1 MDASSLRYIQLTAA
15 IGFLLVACPAYA
27 VPSLLPLLPVLGV
40 LIAKGVLL
48 FSSVF
53 FLLMSYIKKHRKLY
67 LGIGIALLIIFA
79 LAMVFVRH
87 V

>member
-1 MDASSLRYIQLTAA
+1 MRVIQFIAA

-53 FLLMSYIKKHRKLY
+53 FLLLSYIKKQRKLY
-67 LGIGIALLIIFA
+67 LGIGIVLLITFA
-79 LAMVFVRH
+79 LATVFVRH
-87 V
+87 A

>member
-1 MDASSLRYIQLTAA
+1 MRYIQFTAA

-27 VPSLLPLLPVLGV
+27 VPTLLPLLPVLGV
-40 LIAKGVLL
+40 LIVKGVLL

-53 FLLMSYIKKHRKLY
+53 FLLMSTIKKHRKLY
-67 LGIGIALLIIFA
+67 LGIGIVLLIIFA

>member
-1 MDASSLRYIQLTAA
+1 MRTIQITAA
-15 IGFLLVACPAYA
+15 TGFLLVACPAYA

-48 FSSVF
+48 LSSVF
-53 FLLMSYIKKHRKLY
+53 FLLLSYTRKHRKLY
-67 LGIGIALLIIFA
+67 LGIGTALFITFA
-79 LAMVFVRH
+79 LAMVFVRD

>member
-1 MDASSLRYIQLTAA
+1 MRCIQFTAA
-15 IGFLLVACPAYA
+15 IGLLLVASPAYA
-27 VPSLLPLLPVLGV
+27 VPTLLALLPVLGV

-53 FLLMSYIKKHRKLY
+53 FLLLSYIKKHRKLY
-67 LGIGIALLIIFA
+67 LGIGIVLLIIFA

>member
-1 MDASSLRYIQLTAA
+1 MRVIQFTAA
-15 IGFLLVACPAYA
+15 IGFLLVASPAYA
-27 VPSLLPLLPVLGV
+27 VPTLLPLLPVLV
-40 LIAKGVLL
+40 ALIAKGVLL

-53 FLLMSYIKKHRKLY
+53 FLLLSYIKKNRKLY
-67 LGIGIALLIIFA
+67 LGIGIVLFIIFA

>member
-1 MDASSLRYIQLTAA
+1 MRTIQFTVA
-15 IGFLLVACPAYA
+15 IGFLLVASPAYA
-27 VPSLLPLLPVLGV
+27 VPTLLPLLPLLAAMIV
-40 LIAKGVLL
+40 KGVLL

-53 FLLMSYIKKHRKLY
+53 FLLLSYFKKHRKLY
-67 LGIGIALLIIFA
+67 LGIGIVLLIIFA

>member
-1 MDASSLRYIQLTAA
+1 MRYIQFTAV
-15 IGFLLVACPAYA
+15 IGSLLVAGPAYA

-53 FLLMSYIKKHRKLY
+53 FLLLSYIKKNRKLY
-67 LGIGIALLIIFA
+67 LGIGSVLLIIFA
-79 LAMVFVRH
+79 LSMVFVRH

>member
-1 MDASSLRYIQLTAA
+1 MRHIQFTAT
-15 IGFLLVACPAYA
+15 IGLLLVACPAYA

-53 FLLMSYIKKHRKLY
+53 FLLLSYFKKRRKLY
-67 LGIGIALLIIFA
+67 LGIGIALFFIFA
-79 LAMVFVRH
+79 LAKVFVRH

>member
-1 MDASSLRYIQLTAA
+1 MRTIQLTAA
-15 IGFLLVACPAYA
+15 IGLLLVACPAYA
-27 VPSLLPLLPVLGV
+27 VPTLLPLLPVLAA
-40 LIAKGVLL
+40 LIVKGVLL

-53 FLLMSYIKKHRKLY
+53 FLLLSYLKKHRKLY
-67 LGIGIALLIIFA
+67 LGIGIVLFIIFA

>member
-1 MDASSLRYIQLTAA
+1 MKYIRFSAA

-27 VPSLLPLLPVLGV
+27 VPTLLALLPVLGV
-40 LIAKGVLL
+40 LIAKGALL

-53 FLLMSYIKKHRKLY
+53 FLLLSNIKQHRKLY
-67 LGIGIALLIIFA
+67 LGIGIVLLIIFA

-87 V
+87 A

>member
-1 MDASSLRYIQLTAA
+1 MRYIQLTAA

-53 FLLMSYIKKHRKLY
+53 FLLLSYIKKNRKWY
-67 LGIGIALLIIFA
+67 LGIGIVLFIIFA

>member
-1 MDASSLRYIQLTAA
+1 MGYIQFTAA
-15 IGFLLVACPAYA
+15 IGFLLIACPAYA
-27 VPSLLPLLPVLGV
+27 VPSLLPLLPVMGV

-48 FSSVF
+48 FGSF
-53 FLLMSYIKKHRKLY
+53 YFLLLSTIKKHRKLY
-67 LGIGIALLIIFA
+67 LGIGIVLLTIFA

>member
-1 MDASSLRYIQLTAA
+1 MRYIRFIAA
-15 IGFLLVACPAYA
+15 TGFLLVACPAYA

-53 FLLMSYIKKHRKLY
+53 FLLLSYFKKHRKLY
-67 LGIGIALLIIFA
+67 LGIGIVLFIIFA
-79 LAMVFVRH
+79 LATVFVRH
-87 V
+87 A

>member
-1 MDASSLRYIQLTAA
+1 MRYIRFTAA
-15 IGFLLVACPAYA
+15 TGFLLVASPAYA
-27 VPSLLPLLPVLGV
+27 VPTLLPLLPVLGA
-40 LIAKGVLL
+40 LIVKGVLL

-53 FLLMSYIKKHRKLY
+53 FLLLSYFKKHRKLY
-67 LGIGIALLIIFA
+67 LGIGIVLLIIFA

>member
-1 MDASSLRYIQLTAA
+1 MRVIQFTAA

-27 VPSLLPLLPVLGV
+27 VPTLLPLLPVLV
-40 LIAKGVLL
+40 ALIAKGVLL

-53 FLLMSYIKKHRKLY
+53 FLLLSYIKKNRKLY
-67 LGIGIALLIIFA
+67 LGIGIVLFIIFA

>member
-1 MDASSLRYIQLTAA
+1 MRILQLTAVMV
-15 IGFLLVACPAYA
+15 FLLVASPAYA
-27 VPSLLPLLPVLGV
+27 VPSLLPLLPLLGV

-53 FLLMSYIKKHRKLY
+53 FLLLSYFKKHKKLY
-67 LGIGIALLIIFA
+67 LAIGVVNLIVFA

-87 V
+87 A

>member
-1 MDASSLRYIQLTAA
+1 MRVIQFIAA
-15 IGFLLVACPAYA
+15 IGFLLVASPAYA
-27 VPSLLPLLPVLGV
+27 VPTLLPLLPVLAA
-40 LIAKGVLL
+40 LIVKGVLL

-53 FLLMSYIKKHRKLY
+53 FLLLSTIKKHRKLY
-67 LGIGIALLIIFA
+67 LGIGIVLLIIFA

>member
-1 MDASSLRYIQLTAA
+1 MRYIQVTAA

-53 FLLMSYIKKHRKLY
+53 FLLLSYIKKHRKLY
-67 LGIGIALLIIFA
+67 LGIGIVLFIIFA

>member
-1 MDASSLRYIQLTAA
+1 MRILQLTAVMV
-15 IGFLLVACPAYA
+15 FLLVASPAYA

-53 FLLMSYIKKHRKLY
+53 FLLLSYFKKHKKLY
-67 LGIGIALLIIFA
+67 LAIGVVNLIVFA

-87 V
+87 A

>member
-1 MDASSLRYIQLTAA
+1 MGYIQFTAA
-15 IGFLLVACPAYA
+15 IGFLLVASPAYA

-53 FLLMSYIKKHRKLY
+53 FLLLSYIKKHRKLY
-67 LGIGIALLIIFA
+67 LGTGIVLFIIFA

>member
-1 MDASSLRYIQLTAA
+1 MRHIQFTAA
-15 IGFLLVACPAYA
+15 TGFLLVACPAYA

-53 FLLMSYIKKHRKLY
+53 FLLLSYIKKQRKLY
-67 LGIGIALLIIFA
+67 LGIGIVLLIIFA

>member
-1 MDASSLRYIQLTAA
+1 MRVIQFTAA
-15 IGFLLVACPAYA
+15 IGFLLVASPAYA
-27 VPSLLPLLPVLGV
+27 VPTLLALLPVLGV

-53 FLLMSYIKKHRKLY
+53 FLLLSYLKKHRKLY
-67 LGIGIALLIIFA
+67 LGIGIVLFIIFA

>member
-1 MDASSLRYIQLTAA
+1 MGYIHFTAA
-15 IGFLLVACPAYA
+15 IGFMLVACPAYA

-53 FLLMSYIKKHRKLY
+53 FLLLSYIKKQRKLY
-67 LGIGIALLIIFA
+67 LGIGVVLFITFA

>member
-1 MDASSLRYIQLTAA
+1 MRYIRFTVAM
-15 IGFLLVACPAYA
+15 GFLLVACPAYA

-53 FLLMSYIKKHRKLY
+53 FLLLSYFKKQRKLY
-67 LGIGIALLIIFA
+67 LGIGVVLFITFA

-87 V
+87 A

>member
-1 MDASSLRYIQLTAA
+1 MRVIRFTAA

-27 VPSLLPLLPVLGV
+27 VPTLLPLLPVLAA
-40 LIAKGVLL
+40 LIVKGVLL

-53 FLLMSYIKKHRKLY
+53 FLLLSYFKKHRKLY
-67 LGIGIALLIIFA
+67 LGIGIVMLIIFT

-87 V
+87 A